1 MRQLAGLALLV
12 LIAGCN
18 SEGLPVGVGSP
29 GSPGSPNT
37 PGNTDGGGPH
47 ADLSQPPSGPDLGA
61 EGAMCDTAC
70 DCQPGLACS
79 RKSHTCGASMLGMIY
94 CCESATCPDGA
105 FCQSGT
111 DGQFMSC
118 GGGGPNGGGGGGGG
132 PGGGGPGGGGGG
144 GGGPGGGGGG
154 GGGGGS
160 GGSPGFCSFVPCQSD
175 STCTQVGCGSCDLNA
190 KTCQ

>member
-29 GSPGSPNT
+29 GSPSNPNT
-37 PGNTDGGGPH
+37 PGGNFDGGGPR
-47 ADLSQPPSGPDLGA
+47 ADLSQPPSGPDLGGV
-61 EGAMCDTAC
+61 GAMCDTAC

-79 RKSHTCGASMLGMIY
+79 RMKHTCAASMLGMIY

-105 FCQSGT
+105 FCQSGI
-111 DGQFMSC
+111 DGQFMAC
-118 GGGGPNGGGGGGGG
+118 GGGGPS
-132 PGGGGPGGGGGG
+132 
-144 GGGPGGGGGG
+144 
-154 GGGGGS
+154 GGGGS
-160 GGSPGFCSFVPCQSD
+160 GGGGSGGGSPGYCAFVPCQSD
-175 STCTQVGCGSCDLNA
+175 ATCTQAGCGACDLNS